1 MKWKIPL
8 YKIFTDRD
16 DNKAVNKVLQRG
28 MDWAIGH
35 EIAEFEKKIANYIG
49 TKYCVAF
56 NSGTSAGH
64 AALLAIGIDSGEIIV
79 PSFTFISTANW
90 PLMVNAKPKFV
101 DIEEENFGLSP
112 ERVKLEMTK
121 NTKAIIPIH
130 YGGLPCK
137 IGEIN
142 RIARNK
148 KITLIEDCAES
159 FGAKI
164 KGIPVGTFG
173 KMSIF
178 SFAPNK
184 ILTTGEG
191 GVICTDSRKI
201 FEKLQLI
208 RSHGRKVNENY
219 FKTSRLPDYI
229 SIGYNWRMSS
239 MTAALGLSQF
249 DKLDRIIQLRRRHAR
264 FYVLKLKKIKEVTLP
279 DEPKDHLHVY
289 QLFTIQLKNN
299 LIRNKLQ
306 KFLADRG
313 IMTKIFFEP
322 IHLSNFYKKSGFG
335 KKSLPNTEKISQTVL
350 SLPIFPG
357 LKSEEIR
364 HICDSIKE
372 FFQN

>member
-64 AALLAIGIDSGEIIV
+64 AALLAININSGEVIV

-112 ERVKLEMTK
+112 ERVKVEITK

-137 IGEIN
+137 IVEIN

-164 KGIPVGTFG
+164 KGVSVGTFG
-173 KMSIF
+173 QMSIF

-191 GVICTDSRKI
+191 GAICTDSRKI

-219 FKTSRLPDYI
+219 FKTSQLPNYI

-239 MTAALGLSQF
+239 ITAALGLSQF
-249 DKLDRIIQLRRRHAR
+249 DKLDRIIQLRRQHAR
-264 FYVLKLKKIKEVTLP
+264 FYVSKLKKIKEIKLL

-299 LIRNKLQ
+299 LIRNELQ

-364 HICDSIKE
+364 YICDSIKE